1 MLEAL
6 KGWWL
11 HQTTVACRTTA
22 EPCELAFYIV
32 APASLLLA
40 AALLAGSIAVEYAKK
55 APLPPEDGPYRT
67 R

>member
-1 MLEAL
+1 MITEL
-6 KGWWL
+6 KTWL
-11 HQTTVACRTTA
+11 HHQTSYACQTTA

-32 APASLLLA
+32 TPLALLLA
-40 AALLAGSIAVEYAKK
+40 AAVIAAVIAMEYAT